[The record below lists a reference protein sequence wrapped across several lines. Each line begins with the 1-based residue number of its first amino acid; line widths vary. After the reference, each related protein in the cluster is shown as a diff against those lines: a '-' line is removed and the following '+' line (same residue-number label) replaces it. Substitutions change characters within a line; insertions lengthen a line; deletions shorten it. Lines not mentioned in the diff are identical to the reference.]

1 MTIMKNI
8 ILTCMSLAL
17 ACHAAI
23 SAAQSYPSKSVRVVI
38 PYGPGSATDFV
49 ARTLTDE
56 LRIALGQPFIIE
68 YKPGGDAIIGTVAVA
83 TAPPDGYTLL
93 VGTNGSH
100 SANPYLKK
108 NLPYDPI
115 KDFAPISYL
124 VSFSSVVAV
133 TPSLPVS
140 TVTDLINYAR
150 ANPGKTSYAYGNT
163 IARVTF
169 NHLFRVGGVGDVI
182 GVSYKSNPMAVTD
195 VMAGIANMTLV
206 DLATGRAVLSSGK
219 LKPIAGARLKR
230 SNVLPDIPAISETP
244 GFEGFDIRSWVGL
257 FAPAKTPRPIVE
269 TLNAATRKSLVKP
282 DVQKRFQTVA
292 AELEPGTV
300 EEFQAHV
307 RQQLDVWRQRLRDA
321 GIEPV

>member
-1 MTIMKNI
+1 MTKHLLRMAV
-8 ILTCMSLAL
+8 LLAL
-17 ACHAAI
+17 ACGAA
-23 SAAQSYPSKSVRVVI
+23 SVQAQTYPSKPVRVVI

-56 LRIALGQPFIIE
+56 LRMALGQPFIID
-68 YKPGGDAIIGTVAVA
+68 YKPGGDAVIGTMAA
-83 TAPPDGYTLL
+83 KTSAPDGYTLL

-108 NLPYDPI
+108 NLPYDAI
-115 KDFAPISYL
+115 KDFAPITFL

-133 TPSLPVS
+133 TPSLPIS
-140 TVTDLINYAR
+140 SIRELMSYAR
-150 ANPGKTSYAYGNT
+150 ANPGKLSYGYGNT
-163 IARVTF
+163 IGRVTF
-169 NHLFRVGGVGDVI
+169 NHLFRVGGVKEVI
-182 GVSYKSNPMAVTD
+182 AVPYKSNPLAVND
-195 VMAGIANMTLV
+195 VIAGTTSMTLV
-206 DLATGRAVLSSGK
+206 DLATGRAVLGSGK
-219 LKPIAGARLKR
+219 IKPIAGARLKR
-230 SNVLPDIPAISETP
+230 SSVLPDIPAISETP

-257 FAPAKTPRPIVE
+257 FAPAGTPRPIVD
-269 TLNAATRKSLVKP
+269 TLNATARKSLSKP

-321 GIEPV
+321 GIEPE